1 MRTGWC
7 FSFMLFCIAAV
18 QHKTWCIWSHHT
30 CWFDRLTSKAGQI
43 REGMVALRPLT
54 PPGLCGTECLPVPV
68 LLETEAMNVLNHAL
82 SVWAQHREFRA
93 VFAELTRHTDR
104 ELNDMG
110 IDRSDITRIAYQ
122 EAERRIVTPAASS
135 TPAIAGYD
143 PYLLA
148 AG

>member
-1 MRTGWC
+1 M
-7 FSFMLFCIAAV
+7 FFCIAAL
-18 QHKTWCIWSHHT
+18 QYKIWRMYATDHT
-30 CWFDRLTSKAGQI
+30 CQLDRLRSTAGQI
-43 REGMVALRPLT
+43 REGMAAFAVADPSRPAA
-54 PPGLCGTECLPVPV
+54 PSACPAPV

-110 IDRSDITRIAYQ
+110 IDRSAITRIAYQ

-143 PYLLA
+143 PYLVA